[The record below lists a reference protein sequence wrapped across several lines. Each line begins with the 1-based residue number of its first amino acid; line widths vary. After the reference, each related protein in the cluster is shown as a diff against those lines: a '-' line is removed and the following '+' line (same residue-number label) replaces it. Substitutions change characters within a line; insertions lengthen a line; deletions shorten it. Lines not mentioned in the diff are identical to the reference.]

1 LDKPRFAGLRWPGST
16 RVVVLGQGLA
26 IIILAIRIWRSRVRQ
41 SSTLRFSLGF
51 VVVKSHRTK
60 PDGHCRKI
68 AISLIDPEGDPHSF
82 HGFSQFQRRYAT
94 SLGKRESEP
103 MREHTHLPAMV
114 GFVR

>member
-1 LDKPRFAGLRWPGST
+1 MCGHQLQRKAT
-16 RVVVLGQGLA
+16 RHCCK
-26 IIILAIRIWRSRVRQ
+26 IPI
-41 SSTLRFSLGF
+41 TLSDL
-51 VVVKSHRTK
+51 
-60 PDGHCRKI
+60 
-68 AISLIDPEGDPHSF
+68 EGDPHSF